1 GNLLTLTNVQ
11 RVAVIRKLADMP
23 NTGDQGSSN
32 TLPAYVITPLQG
44 LRNALGDGATVV
56 YDDGSDPAR
65 AAAAAAATD
74 VAICVV
80 GYTSADEGEYVAPDT
95 MAQLATLF
103 PPPSPEEAPIA
114 QALMQAPPSS
124 EIGGDRSSLTL
135 HADDEALIQ
144 AVAAANAHTIVA
156 IMAGS
161 AVITE
166 AWREKVAAILML
178 WY

>member
-1 GNLLTLTNVQ
+1 MT
-11 RVAVIRKLADMP
+11 RA
-23 NTGDQGSSN
+23 
-32 TLPAYVITPLQG
+32 PA
-44 LRNALGDGATVV
+44 
-56 YDDGSDPAR
+56 DGSDPAR

-103 PPPSPEEAPIA
+103 PLPSAEEAPIA

-124 EIGGDRSSLTL
+124 EEVGFGVGGDRSSLTL

-166 AWREKVAAILML
+166 AWREQVAAILML
-178 WY
+178 WYPGMEGGTAFTDVLLGRVNPSGAMAPSLPFRSASA